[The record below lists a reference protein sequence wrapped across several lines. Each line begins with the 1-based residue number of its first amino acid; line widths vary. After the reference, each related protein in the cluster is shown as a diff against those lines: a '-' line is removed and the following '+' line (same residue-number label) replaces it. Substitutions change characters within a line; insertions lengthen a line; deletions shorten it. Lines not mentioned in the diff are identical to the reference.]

1 VRILLKKLLK
11 KLRNFMPD
19 NIFIVAG
26 EDSGDN
32 FGANL
37 INEIKKQ
44 NSELQIFAIG
54 GDKIEKTGGVLLE
67 NFKKI
72 SVVGLTEVIKH
83 LPDVFHVLK
92 KIEKF
97 IKHNSPKFIILIDF
111 PDFNFRVA
119 KIAYKYNIPVYYFV
133 SPQVWAWRQG
143 RVHFLK
149 KYVRKIFAI
158 FPFEVALYKKFGVN
172 VQFIGHPLAATIKN
186 FKPSLNFS
194 NNSQYIALLP
204 GSRYS
209 EIKRLLPIIINSAK
223 LLKKDFADL
232 KFILP
237 VAPNLDYEHIKHII
251 LKQADFIEVI
261 RGNSYDAISGSRLV
275 ISASG
280 TATLESAL
288 FGKPVIIIY
297 KVNFVSY
304 LLGRLFIKVK
314 YIGMPNILLGKSYNP
329 ELIQYNATSENIFIE
344 AKKFLINKA
353 KYEKVANL
361 NKNLI
366 NELYSASSYRET
378 IDSIFNEIYNL

>member
-1 VRILLKKLLK
+1 
-11 KLRNFMPD
+11 MPD